1 MIRYLFDPANAITAT
16 GIVFSTLA
24 LYSALSGHL
33 EAAVALGLWA
43 MLADQLDGVVA
54 VRTPHRRQEV
64 SDFGKSIDGFA
75 DLIYGAVLPVVIIIS
90 LSEYA
95 LISLLTG
102 VLLLVCGA
110 IRLSYFSNNG
120 LSLDRCFLGV
130 PLSYDMPILAV
141 LMLIQPWIGAAAF
154 PWVVNVIFIL
164 VAVLH
169 VISIRVPAPNSI
181 AYASITIFVVFA
193 SAGLGVRAI

>member
-1 MIRYLFDPANAITAT
+1 
-16 GIVFSTLA
+16 
-24 LYSALSGHL
+24 
-33 EAAVALGLWA
+33 

-54 VRTPHRRQEV
+54 VRTPHRRQEL

-120 LSLDRCFLGV
+120 LSPDRCFLGV

-141 LMLIQPWIGAAAF
+141 LMLIQPWIGVAAF

-181 AYASITIFVVFA
+181 AYASITVFVVFA

>member
-54 VRTPHRRQEV
+54 VRTPHRRQEL

-181 AYASITIFVVFA
+181 AYASITVFVVFA

>member
-54 VRTPHRRQEV
+54 VRTPHRRQEL

-120 LSLDRCFLGV
+120 LSPDRCFLGV

-141 LMLIQPWIGAAAF
+141 LMLIQPWIGVAAF

-181 AYASITIFVVFA
+181 AYASITVFVVFA